1 MPELPEVE
9 TIKRGLNKVLK
20 GKEISKVDILWD
32 KTVQPDSVLKFK
44 KIVEGRKVLNLERRA
59 KIILLYLDNDIS
71 LAIHLKMTGQLI
83 FVPKKGDLIFGGHPT
98 SNVQTPGPHT
108 RLFFN
113 FKDGTHLYF
122 NDLRKFGWIK
132 ILDEKLKNKIET
144 ELGIEPLSK
153 TFAIAKLENIFK
165 RYPNRTVKQILLDQ
179 ALIAGIGNIYADET
193 CFLAG
198 LLPWRKAET
207 LDKKKIEKIHEQII
221 SVLNKSLKYGG
232 TSARD
237 YVRSDGIPG
246 GFAPHLMVYGRK
258 GETCKSCKT
267 LILKIKHASRGTHYC
282 PKCQK

>member
-20 GKEISKVDILWD
+20 GKEISKVDILWN

-59 KIILLYLDNDIS
+59 KIIILYLDNDIN

-98 SNVQTPGPHT
+98 NSVQTPGPHT
-108 RLFFN
+108 RLFFS
-113 FKDGTHLYF
+113 FKDDTHLYF

-153 TFAIAKLENIFK
+153 TFAVAKLENIFK
-165 RYPNRTVKQILLDQ
+165 KYPNRTVKQILLDQ
-179 ALIAGIGNIYADET
+179 KLIAGIGNIYADET

-198 LLPWRKAET
+198 VLPWRKAEK
-207 LDKKKIEKIHEQII
+207 LDKRKIKKIHEQII

-237 YVRSDGIPG
+237 YVRSDGVPG

-258 GETCKSCKT
+258 GEPCKNCKT
-267 LILKIKHASRGTHYC
+267 IILKTKHASRGTHYC